1 MSLEIHG
8 DAFCVYQC
16 KDTGLKFVMLGVGNQ
31 LKDVVKSK
39 LVSVPVTSE
48 GINPNRDL
56 RQGDIFEIF
65 GDYFVMLEDDEALNL
80 VQGYIL
86 SKDKIRNHNILYY
99 SMPVEP
105 EAEND

>member
-16 KDTGLKFVMLGVGNQ
+16 KDTGLKFVMLFTGNQ
-31 LKDVVKSK
+31 LDAAVKSK
-39 LVSVPVTSE
+39 LVSVPVKRE
-48 GINPNRDL
+48 EVNINRDL

-65 GDYFVMLEDDEALNL
+65 GDYFVMVEDDKALNL

-99 SMPVEP
+99 SIPVNP
-105 EAEND
+105 EDL